1 MSNENNNKNIFA
13 ERLALLMKE
22 QGVSQTALADAIG
35 SCKQSISMYVNAHR
49 VPDIDVFKKI
59 CEFFNVSA
67 DYMLGLETDGAKLTQ
82 YLMAKINELGRK
94 IEAIKELI
102 NE

>member
-1 MSNENNNKNIFA
+1 NIFA
-13 ERLALLMKE
+13 ERLAHLMKE
-22 QGVSQTALADAIG
+22 RDINQTALADAIG

-67 DYMLGLETDGAKLTQ
+67 DYMLGIETDGAILTKQ
-82 YLMAKINELGRK
+82 LMEKINDMDRKLEL
-94 IEAIKELI
+94 IKELI

>member
-1 MSNENNNKNIFA
+1 MSNENNTKNIFA

-22 QGVSQTALADAIG
+22 RGSTQKDLASATGITRQAISQYMDG
-35 SCKQSISMYVNAHR
+35 SVQPNIEKLYM
-49 VPDIDVFKKI
+49 I
-59 CEFFNVSA
+59 CQFFNVSA

-82 YLMAKINELGRK
+82 YLMGKINELGRK

-102 NE
+102 HE